1 LRLFLSRSQRG
12 QQHRCED
19 GENGDDNEQHDEGES
34 TAFGVH
40 ADIIARLIIYFNAYP
55 SPLAERFC
63 PGDDR
68 ICFSRMRDLALPF
81 TKSWLAQCI
90 QSHQQKI
97 HLLMKKNNYFA
108 RATILIGI
116 ALAAALNFGCKK
128 NEAPPAAQNPTASE
142 PKPASGTPADT
153 AIVSAQKT
161 SFNEV
166 TAQLDPGGNFYLY
179 LGTAQW
185 TEHLSSKVENWRK
198 TFTGL
203 PDAKAEDVANINKAF
218 DTVENLVKDSGVED
232 ITGFGLSSIEIEP
245 GLYRNKALLHHYS
258 GTGNGFLWKLAGG
271 PPHPLTGLDL
281 LPANTAFAIFSDAD
295 MTLLWSVVKDEA
307 GKSGF
312 PQANDFLQQLPAQF
326 EKNTQVK
333 WDTFLNSLGGEFGI
347 AITLDE
353 SNTVPVPL
361 PSGLI
366 QVPEPG
372 ILLVVKVSD
381 DTIFNF
387 IDAQLKKNPNQQVVS
402 VDDKNL
408 KMRTVPIPLP
418 LAISLR
424 PTAASSGGYLLIASS
439 DALARRAL
447 AVKSGEQPG
456 LKSTAEFKRL
466 SQGIPD
472 QGNQFSYVSAKFG
485 QTVMEIQKQAIT
497 AAAAQNSGQ
506 AQMAWMRSFM
516 SPGRAAFSYSVGMN
530 TSEGCLTVGNGNQS
544 AAALA
549 LLPAVAVPG
558 LLAAIAV
565 PNFVKARATS
575 QENACINNL
584 RMIDAAKHEWALGK
598 NKQATDV
605 PTEDD
610 LKPYLMNGRF
620 PVCPQGGTYTI
631 NAVNQP
637 PTCSIPGHKL
647 P

>member
-1 LRLFLSRSQRG
+1 
-12 QQHRCED
+12 
-19 GENGDDNEQHDEGES
+19 
-34 TAFGVH
+34 
-40 ADIIARLIIYFNAYP
+40 
-55 SPLAERFC
+55 
-63 PGDDR
+63 
-68 ICFSRMRDLALPF
+68 
-81 TKSWLAQCI
+81 
-90 QSHQQKI
+90 
-97 HLLMKKNNYFA
+97 MKKTNFFA
-108 RATILIGI
+108 CATILTGLG
-116 ALAAALNFGCKK
+116 LAAALNFGCKK
-128 NEAPPAAQNPTASE
+128 NEAPPAAQNTTASE
-142 PKPASGTPADT
+142 PSPASGAPAGPPV
-153 AIVSAQKT
+153 VSARKT

-166 TAQLDPGGNFYLY
+166 TSQLDPGGNFYFY

-185 TEHLSSKVENWRK
+185 TEHLSSKIENWRK

-218 DTVENLVKDSGVED
+218 DMVESLVKDSGVED
-232 ITGFGLSSIEIEP
+232 VTGFGLSSIEIEP
-245 GLYRNKALLHHYS
+245 GLYRNKALLHHYP
-258 GTGNGFLWKLAGG
+258 GTGNGFLWKLSGG

-307 GKSGF
+307 AKSGF
-312 PQANDFLQQLPAQF
+312 PQATAFLQQLPAQF

-333 WDTFLNSLGGEFGI
+333 WGTFLNSLGGEFGI

-353 SNTVPVPL
+353 SNNVPVPL

-372 ILLVVKVSD
+372 ILLVVKVND

-408 KMRTVPIPLP
+408 KMRTVPVPLP
-418 LAISLR
+418 LAIGLR

-439 DALARRAL
+439 DALVQKAL
-447 AVKSGEQPG
+447 AVKAGEQPG

-497 AAAAQNSGQ
+497 AAAAQTSGQ
-506 AQMAWMRSFM
+506 MPVAWMQSFM

-530 TSEGCLTVGNGNQS
+530 TPEGCVTVGNGNQS

-549 LLPAVAVPG
+549 LLPAVAVAG
-558 LLAAIAV
+558 GLAAIAI

-584 RMIDAAKHEWALGK
+584 RQIDAAKNQWALEN
-598 NKQATDV
+598 NKKTGDV
-605 PTEDD
+605 PTEND
-610 LKPYLMNGRF
+610 LKPYIGPAGRGF
-620 PVCPQGGTYTI
+620 PRCPAGGTYTI
-631 NAVNQP
+631 GAIGEP
-637 PTCSIPGHKL
+637 PTCSLSSLGHKL